1 MTLAQL
7 RYFCTAA
14 RYHSITQASKALFVT
29 QPTISIA
36 IRDLEKEL
44 SLTLFSQSGNRLSLT
59 EEGEIFYNKAS
70 AILSECDELL
80 SEYASPNRTK
90 PVIRLGIP
98 PMLSTLFFPDMEVPN
113 IDKFHT
119 LQLTSQPLH
128 LGVCEGH
135 PLAKEDAILLDKVDG
150 RSIIL
155 YNQDSV
161 QNQILQARFSALN
174 IHPRIIMRSSQIP
187 TILGFMRDG
196 SCGCFFYKDM
206 IPLFP
211 EVIGVPLV
219 PEIRTR
225 VGLVWRRGRYI
236 SNSMQTFLD
245 FCREYYK

>member
-1 MTLAQL
+1 MTLNQL

-44 SLTLFSQSGNRLSLT
+44 SLTLFSHSGNRLSLT

-98 PMLSTLFFPDMEVPN
+98 PMLSTLFFPDMIKAFHKEHPEIWLELQEYGSVRACDMVQNDVLDIGLVNMEVPN

-135 PLAKEDAILLDKVDG
+135 PLAKEDAEHEGKEK
-150 RSIIL
+150 R
-155 YNQDSV
+155 
-161 QNQILQARFSALN
+161 
-174 IHPRIIMRSSQIP
+174 HPERAPVRAD
-187 TILGFMRDG
+187 LRRD
-196 SCGCFFYKDM
+196 
-206 IPLFP
+206 PLRR
-211 EVIGVPLV
+211 VP
-219 PEIRTR
+219 R
-225 VGLVWRRGRYI
+225 
-236 SNSMQTFLD
+236 
-245 FCREYYK
+245 